1 MAAVAGI
8 PPKDLCDVLLAN
20 GWKII
25 DETENVWLL
34 VDSNDRKAPPLPL
47 SKHGDE
53 VDPEGMD
60 WVAHRSPGLGRAVMG
75 AVRKHVA
82 KPPPPSTPPAPT
94 TP

>member
-34 VDSNDRKAPPLPL
+34 VDSNDRKAPPLPQ
-47 SKHGDE
+47 
-53 VDPEGMD
+53 DP
-60 WVAHRSPGLGRAVMG
+60 R
-75 AVRKHVA
+75 
-82 KPPPPSTPPAPT
+82 
-94 TP
+94 